1 MPESS
6 SDRWRKNKPIA
17 SRSEETDRAPEF
29 RGSFRGRCAVCGNQF
44 KVGDQKIANLYEQD
58 DRGVRREYCES
69 CYWGTKRGQPEH
81 RGSSPAE
88 AFKRTKHESYMK
100 SNSDPNINSDTGKPY
115 PKGKGA
121 RR

>member
-6 SDRWRKNKPIA
+6 SDIRRKNKPIA
-17 SRSEETDRAPEF
+17 SRSETDRAPEF

-69 CYWGTKRGQPEH
+69 CYWGTKRGSPAH

-88 AFKRTKHESYMK
+88 AFKRVEHKSYMK
-100 SNSDPNINSDTGKPY
+100 SNENGQASK
-115 PKGKGA
+115 
-121 RR
+121 R